1 MTTDNK
7 PSETGHSET
16 QGLRSNNSP
25 ASPQLLHGSPEAISD
40 RKRKFNVFS
49 RLHNHISMGPRKKS
63 QPDSKAPAADTI
75 ETPTSTNDDNAAS
88 SSNPLEPNGQAKSTD
103 LPETAPRKI
112 KRSDTGNSTKT
123 LRAQDG
129 ASGTS
134 SWYGGS
140 WRSKA
145 SPVAQ
150 VTRESISKRRA
161 SKSSLIAP
169 SMTKL
174 HVTSSSSTG
183 LKTEAEEDAAR
194 DKDAKDA
201 QLDPPLPP
209 DPLKTQD
216 GAGDNETK
224 SEQQEA
230 SKAPAVTS
238 YWRGWWSKPDA
249 DAAETPKSKDAA
261 KDVSAEEARRTPLP
275 GSTPVEETVLQS
287 KAAEPVSADPTVA
300 KSQLA
305 NGDVK
310 PAAPGTQDE
319 SKDKGSQSRSWFW
332 LWSSAENAKSNP
344 PSTEEQQPQEA
355 ASTAE
360 TQAPAKDVPSVV
372 EPPQAQGPAEDASV
386 PSKTAAEE
394 PRKSSAW
401 AFWLREKPDG
411 DTASDTAS
419 THKQIGEL
427 AVADTPSQ
435 SHPEAAQ
442 FNEPAPKIRGRKPSK
457 QITSTPSTPAKVSPS
472 DSPAL
477 KPADQQPPVKETQTT
492 KAAVPL
498 KPPQPNL
505 LLPNFYETYR
515 PAPTTSYWQSFR
527 RYFVANKEPDTPHLH
542 INPSPPRVKKALAI
556 GVHGYFPAPLIQKV
570 LGQPTGTSIRFAN
583 SAAVAIKK
591 WTEEK
596 GYEAEIEKVAL
607 EGEGFVAERVELLW
621 KLLLNWIEK
630 IRQADFVLVA
640 CHSQGVP
647 VAIMLVAKLVQF
659 GCLHAGTRVGVCAM
673 AGVNMGPFP
682 ELKIRFLGATAQE
695 LFEFGRADSA
705 VSKMYRAALETVL
718 GAGVRIV
725 YTGSIDD
732 QLVSL
737 ESSTFIPLTHPSIYR
752 AVFVDGRLHTASFL
766 TSLIGF
772 VLKLRNLGLPDH
784 GVIRELSPRHS
795 RIYDDPAV
803 YQLAVRFA
811 LETLETADM
820 MKGVKVE
827 VEYAEGNGENGVP
840 GSNPYFLPW
849 AMRGLLEEEY
859 VKREMGKEVEE
870 LLGLFEEWRPVSKGL
885 KDVRFRL
892 EAVRSKF

>member
-7 PSETGHSET
+7 PSETGHGET
-16 QGLRSNNSP
+16 QSLRSNNFP
-25 ASPQLLHGSPEAISD
+25 ASPLLLHGSPEAISD
-40 RKRKFNVFS
+40 RKRKFNIFS
-49 RLHNHISMGPRKKS
+49 RLQYHISMGPRKKS
-63 QPDSKAPAADTI
+63 KSDNKAPAADTI
-75 ETPTSTNDDNAAS
+75 ETPTGTNDNNAAS
-88 SSNPLEPNGQAKSTD
+88 SSSPLEPNTQVKSAD
-103 LPETAPRKI
+103 LSETAPRKI
-112 KRSDTGNSTKT
+112 RRSDTGNSTKT
-123 LRAQDG
+123 TKAQDS
-129 ASGTS
+129 ALGTS

-150 VTRESISKRRA
+150 VTRESISSGEGSRPKSSAGAAGPKPPPPTRYLSSSKRRA
-161 SKSSLIAP
+161 SKGSLIAP

-183 LKTEAEEDAAR
+183 LKTEAEEDAAQDR
-194 DKDAKDA
+194 DVKEG

-216 GAGDNETK
+216 GAADAETK
-224 SEQQEA
+224 SDPQEP
-230 SKAPAVTS
+230 SRAPAVTA

-249 DAAETPKSKDAA
+249 DATEATKSKDAA
-261 KDVSAEEARRTPLP
+261 KEAFAEEARRTPLP
-275 GSTPVEETVLQS
+275 SSTAVEDTVLKS
-287 KAAEPVSADPTVA
+287 KAAKPVSADPAVA
-300 KSQLA
+300 KTQLA

-310 PAAPGTQDE
+310 PAAPETQDE

-344 PSTEEQQPQEA
+344 PSTEEQQPQGA
-355 ASTAE
+355 ASIAE
-360 TQAPAKDVPSVV
+360 TPAPAKDVPSVV
-372 EPPQAQGPAEDASV
+372 EPPQVQPPAEDASMS
-386 PSKTAAEE
+386 SKSAAEE

-401 AFWLREKPDG
+401 AFWSREKPDS

-442 FNEPAPKIRGRKPSK
+442 FNEREESPQKAPPKIRGRKPSK
-457 QITSTPSTPAKVSPS
+457 QLTSKPSTPAKTSPT

-477 KPADQQPPVKETQTT
+477 KPADQQAPIKETQTT
-492 KAAVPL
+492 KPAVPL

-515 PAPTTSYWQSFR
+515 PASPTSYWQSFR
-527 RYFVANKEPDTPHLH
+527 RYFVANKEPDSPHLH

-583 SAAVAIKK
+583 SAAAAIKK

-607 EGEGFVAERVELLW
+607 EGEGFVAERVDLLW

-659 GCLHAGTRVGVCAM
+659 GCLPAGTRVGVCAM

-732 QLVSL
+732 QLVPL
-737 ESSTFIPLTHPSIYR
+737 EVSVPYIL
-752 AVFVDGRLHTASFL
+752 TASHPAWSPPTL
-766 TSLIGF
+766 LS
-772 VLKLRNLGLPDH
+772 VL
-784 GVIRELSPRHS
+784 VC
-795 RIYDDPAV
+795 
-803 YQLAVRFA
+803 
-811 LETLETADM
+811 
-820 MKGVKVE
+820 
-827 VEYAEGNGENGVP
+827 
-840 GSNPYFLPW
+840 
-849 AMRGLLEEEY
+849 
-859 VKREMGKEVEE
+859 
-870 LLGLFEEWRPVSKGL
+870 
-885 KDVRFRL
+885 
-892 EAVRSKF
+892 